1 MPGPLTQSST
11 LVLERFVNIPYRS
24 GIAIK
29 VLVAYG
35 ACVEKLSELGSAA
48 STILVTDTVVV
59 VLCFIPP

>member
-24 GIAIK
+24 GIAVK
-29 VLVAYG
+29 VLVAHG
-35 ACVEKLSELGSAA
+35 ACVEELSELGSAA

-59 VLCFIPP
+59 VLCLIPP